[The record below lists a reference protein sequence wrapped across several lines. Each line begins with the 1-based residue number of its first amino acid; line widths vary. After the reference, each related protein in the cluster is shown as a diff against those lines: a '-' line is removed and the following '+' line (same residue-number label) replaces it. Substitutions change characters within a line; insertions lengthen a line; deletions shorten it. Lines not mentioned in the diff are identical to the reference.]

1 MRSEGYLISHVAA
14 NCEMS
19 FKKRH
24 ESLESSLIITQEEV
38 IILVSH
44 SVQAF
49 HLTVGG
55 QAFLLLGNYHL
66 RQSVRENINRLN
78 DINCTHKV
86 DLQPTAQAIA
96 TENYPVLESTQPR
109 LVHRRRR

>member
-1 MRSEGYLISHVAA
+1 MRSEGYLISHVGA

-19 FKKRH
+19 FRKQH

-38 IILVSH
+38 ISLVLH
-44 SVQAF
+44 LVQAF
-49 HLTVGG
+49 HLTVSG

-66 RQSVRENINRLN
+66 RQSVCENISRLI

-86 DLQPTAQAIA
+86 DLQPTAQAFG
-96 TENYPVLESTQPR
+96 TENYPALESTQAL